1 MAATKQQKR
10 SLLLPAL
17 AGVTAAVTILTYL
30 YRDEAIFS
38 RGISKQKLPRLGNH
52 VPFFGDLFTMMAR
65 IDDLQDFY
73 VETFEK
79 TNNATL
85 VIKIPFNPNN
95 YSFNNPEI
103 LEFGPRFQEIMHD
116 FLGDGIFNA
125 DGESWRTQRKLAAN
139 IFNVKNFKEHVDSV
153 FTSQEV
159 SFSRALE
166 MHGGESK
173 EFDLKF
179 RNTCMHIQVNTNSLQ
194 SNDNVE
200 IMKAFDNVQE
210 RVAVRFVNSFWGI
223 GELISGERKV
233 HQQELKLIR
242 DFGHSIIQQK
252 RMSGMVENDLL
263 ALLMRVDESLGKAP
277 SDDDLVYYVLNFLI
291 AGRDTTASALSWAI
305 FMLAK
310 NPNALD
316 ALLQE
321 INSNAYNNGY
331 PTFDQIKSGMPYA
344 NAVFHETLRLYPSVP
359 LNVKL
364 ANADTTFPD
373 GTFIPKGASVG
384 WSPYAMGR
392 TTEIWGADA
401 KHFRPERWL
410 EMEKQPSPFDYPV
423 FHAGPRV
430 CLGRQMAELQGVF
443 VLIQFVRKYHFE
455 LVDEASVNYSYS
467 LTLRMK
473 DGLKIEDLVKEQT
486 RLQMRYQQGII
497 TDEEA
502 IELAGVGVL
511 LEKLE
516 ASAER
521 YLSIIKE
528 PQVSKSF
535 SEADREWI
543 QAVTGVNTTYR
554 KWTDY
559 VIDET
564 VHPGPEFQ
572 TAFER
577 VGKAFHQHTEAGRR
591 IFLNLFLS
599 DIILRPP
606 EFNEALRIFP
616 ELEVTVVETNGPKKR
631 KLKGKT
637 DYTEVHVV
645 AVEAKT
651 SIGEQDLW
659 QCVAEAASLYK
670 TRVDAGKANKRV
682 WGILSNAQQWQFVLI
697 DDDGLLWQSGYFLLE
712 LRSYDES
719 VLQVYRIVHYI
730 VKCCHE
736 ACTTPASIT
745 SSVVSLDQ

>member
-1 MAATKQQKR
+1 MSIAATKQQR
-10 SLLLPAL
+10 SFLLPAI

-38 RGISKQKLPRLGNH
+38 RGTSKQKLPRVGNH
-52 VPFFGDLFTMMAR
+52 VPFFGDMFTMIAR

-73 VETFEK
+73 MEMFEK

-85 VIKIPFNPNN
+85 VLKIPFNPNN
-95 YSFNNPEI
+95 YSFNNPAI
-103 LEFGPRFQEIMHD
+103 LEFVLKTNFAVFDKGPRFQEIMHD

-159 SFSRALE
+159 SFSKALE
-166 MHGGESK
+166 MHGRASK
-173 EFDLKF
+173 EFDLSDMF
-179 RNTCMHIQVNTNSLQ
+179 YRLTFDTFAQIAFGVNTNSLQ

-223 GELISGERKV
+223 SEFISGERIT
-233 HQQELKLIR
+233 HQRELKLIR

-252 RMSGMVENDLL
+252 RNAGMVENDLL

-305 FMLAK
+305 YMLAK
-310 NPNALD
+310 NPTALD
-316 ALLQE
+316 ALLEE

-384 WSPYAMGR
+384 WSTYAMGR
-392 TTEIWGADA
+392 TTEIWGPDA
-401 KHFRPERWL
+401 KDFRPERWL
-410 EMEKQPSPFDYPV
+410 EMEKQPSPFNYPV

-443 VLIQFVRKYHFE
+443 VLVQFVRKHHFD

-473 DGLKIEDLVKEQT
+473 DGLKI
-486 RLQMRYQQGII
+486 RC
-497 TDEEA
+497 
-502 IELAGVGVL
+502 
-511 LEKLE
+511 
-516 ASAER
+516 
-521 YLSIIKE
+521 
-528 PQVSKSF
+528 
-535 SEADREWI
+535 
-543 QAVTGVNTTYR
+543 
-554 KWTDY
+554 
-559 VIDET
+559 
-564 VHPGPEFQ
+564 
-572 TAFER
+572 
-577 VGKAFHQHTEAGRR
+577 
-591 IFLNLFLS
+591 
-599 DIILRPP
+599 RPR
-606 EFNEALRIFP
+606 N
-616 ELEVTVVETNGPKKR
+616 
-631 KLKGKT
+631 
-637 DYTEVHVV
+637 
-645 AVEAKT
+645 
-651 SIGEQDLW
+651 
-659 QCVAEAASLYK
+659 
-670 TRVDAGKANKRV
+670 
-682 WGILSNAQQWQFVLI
+682 
-697 DDDGLLWQSGYFLLE
+697 
-712 LRSYDES
+712 
-719 VLQVYRIVHYI
+719 
-730 VKCCHE
+730 
-736 ACTTPASIT
+736 
-745 SSVVSLDQ
+745 

>member
-10 SLLLPAL
+10 SFLLPAI

-30 YRDEAIFS
+30 YRDEAVFS

-52 VPFFGDLFTMMAR
+52 VPFFGDLFTLMAR

-73 VETFEK
+73 METFEK

-95 YSFNNPEI
+95 YSFNNPAI
-103 LEFGPRFQEIMHD
+103 LEFVLKSNFAVFDKGPRFQEIMHD

-125 DGESWRTQRKLAAN
+125 DGERWRTQRKLAAN

-173 EFDLKF
+173 EFDLSDMF
-179 RNTCMHIQVNTNSLQ
+179 YRLTFDTFAQIAFGVNTNSLQ

-223 GELISGERKV
+223 SELISGERKV

-384 WSPYAMGR
+384 WSTFAMGR

-443 VLIQFVRKYHFE
+443 VLVQFVRKYHFE

-473 DGLKIEDLVKEQT
+473 DGLKV
-486 RLQMRYQQGII
+486 RC
-497 TDEEA
+497 
-502 IELAGVGVL
+502 
-511 LEKLE
+511 
-516 ASAER
+516 
-521 YLSIIKE
+521 
-528 PQVSKSF
+528 
-535 SEADREWI
+535 
-543 QAVTGVNTTYR
+543 
-554 KWTDY
+554 
-559 VIDET
+559 
-564 VHPGPEFQ
+564 HP
-572 TAFER
+572 R
-577 VGKAFHQHTEAGRR
+577 
-591 IFLNLFLS
+591 N
-599 DIILRPP
+599 
-606 EFNEALRIFP
+606 
-616 ELEVTVVETNGPKKR
+616 
-631 KLKGKT
+631 
-637 DYTEVHVV
+637 
-645 AVEAKT
+645 
-651 SIGEQDLW
+651 
-659 QCVAEAASLYK
+659 
-670 TRVDAGKANKRV
+670 
-682 WGILSNAQQWQFVLI
+682 
-697 DDDGLLWQSGYFLLE
+697 
-712 LRSYDES
+712 
-719 VLQVYRIVHYI
+719 
-730 VKCCHE
+730 
-736 ACTTPASIT
+736 
-745 SSVVSLDQ
+745 